1 MSKCAVGCHLRMKRG
16 NREKPQDIVVS
27 EGKTAEI
34 RAKMRCV
41 FRTGKWLLID
51 IRRKRGWF
59 WGVGKGFLTEY
70 GWGTEK
76 IEGNLWKQDR
86 F

>member
-1 MSKCAVGCHLRMKRG
+1 M
-16 NREKPQDIVVS
+16 VS
-27 EGKTAEI
+27 EEKTTEI
-34 RAKMRCV
+34 RAEMGCV

-51 IRRKRGWF
+51 IRRLRGCF

-70 GWGTEK
+70 GWGEEK
-76 IEGNLWKQDR
+76 IEGKLWRQDG

>member
-1 MSKCAVGCHLRMKRG
+1 MVL
-16 NREKPQDIVVS
+16 EK
-27 EGKTAEI
+27 KTAEI

-51 IRRKRGWF
+51 IRRKRGGF

>member
-1 MSKCAVGCHLRMKRG
+1 MLSDVTCGRRG
-16 NREKPQDIVVS
+16 EIEKKPQDIVVM

-41 FRTGKWLLID
+41 FRKEKRLLID
-51 IRRKRGWF
+51 IRLMRGCF
-59 WGVGKGFLTEY
+59 WGIWKGFLTEC
-70 GWGTEK
+70 GWEAEK
-76 IEGNLWKQDR
+76 IESKLWRQDR

>member
-1 MSKCAVGCHLRMKRG
+1 M
-16 NREKPQDIVVS
+16 
-27 EGKTAEI
+27 AEI

-41 FRTGKWLLID
+41 FRKEKWLLID
-51 IRRKRGWF
+51 IRRIRGCF
-59 WGVGKGFLTEY
+59 WGEY